1 MKLETYS
8 VKYNIETDYESK
20 TGVKEVEAEN
30 RDLALQTVQSIL
42 KDIKDGYEK
51 LGESCIVDIIN
62 VFPQSYRIDKR
73 EFALKTIE
81 NTVEDLAT
89 LESIFNQEGE
99 VEHLGLM
106 MNLNLVN
113 DICKR
118 IEHDCKGFN
127 EDYQYY
133 INLIKEGQ
141 SFQK

>member
-30 RDLALQTVQSIL
+30 HDLALQTVQSIL

-51 LGESCIVDIIN
+51 LGESCTVDIIN

-89 LESIFNQEGE
+89 LKSIFNQEGE
-99 VEHLGLM
+99 VEHLGLI

-118 IEHDCKGFN
+118 VEQDCKGFN
-127 EDYQYY
+127 ENYQYY

>member
-8 VKYNIETDYESK
+8 VKYSIETDDDYK
-20 TGVKEVEAEN
+20 TDVKEVEAETHE
-30 RDLALQTVQSIL
+30 LAMQSVQSIL

-51 LGESCIVDIIN
+51 LGVNCTVDIIN
-62 VFPQSYRIDKR
+62 VFPQSYRIDRR
-73 EFALKTIE
+73 EFALKTIN
-81 NTVEDLAT
+81 NTIEDLAT
-89 LESIFNQEGE
+89 LRSIFNQEGE

-118 IEHDCKGFN
+118 VEQDCKGFN

>member
-8 VKYNIETDYESK
+8 VKYSIETDDDYK
-20 TGVKEVEAEN
+20 TDVKEVEAETHE
-30 RDLALQTVQSIL
+30 LAMQSVQSIL
-42 KDIKDGYEK
+42 KDIKGGYEK
-51 LGESCIVDIIN
+51 LGVNCTVDIIN
-62 VFPQSYRIDKR
+62 VFPQSYRIDRR
-73 EFALKTIE
+73 EFALKTIN
-81 NTVEDLAT
+81 NTIEDLAT
-89 LESIFNQEGE
+89 LRSIFNQEGE

-118 IEHDCKGFN
+118 VEQDCKGFN

>member
-8 VKYNIETDYESK
+8 VKYSIETDDDYK
-20 TGVKEVEAEN
+20 TDVKGVEAETHE
-30 RDLALQTVQSIL
+30 LAMQSVQSIL

-51 LGESCIVDIIN
+51 LGVNCTVDIIN
-62 VFPQSYRIDKR
+62 VFPQSYRIDRR
-73 EFALKTIE
+73 EFALKTIN
-81 NTVEDLAT
+81 NTIEDLAT
-89 LESIFNQEGE
+89 LRSIFNQEGE

-118 IEHDCKGFN
+118 VEQDCKGFN